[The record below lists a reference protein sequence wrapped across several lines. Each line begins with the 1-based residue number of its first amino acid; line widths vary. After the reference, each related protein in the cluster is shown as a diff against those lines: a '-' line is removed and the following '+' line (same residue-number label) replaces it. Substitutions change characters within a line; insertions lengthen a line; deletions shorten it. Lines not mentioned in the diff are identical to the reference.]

1 MRNKTILI
9 TLLAAFAMIAAA
21 CGGETPKPSNG
32 TNTNAANANTAPP
45 AGNTAL
51 ETTKKPETATT
62 NDAPTLGPVINA
74 YYDALRNKDAAGV
87 RKVMESGFLKSIEE
101 DMKAE
106 KKTDIVAFL
115 TETDKLPTGKM
126 EARNEKIIGNKGTA
140 EIKGGS
146 YATWFQATFVNE
158 GGVWKVSN
166 QLEAPGGHK

>member
-1 MRNKTILI
+1 MI
-9 TLLAAFAMIAAA
+9 AALAMIAGA
-21 CGGETPKPSNG
+21 CGGPTQTPSNT
-32 TNTNAANANTAPP
+32 TNTNAGNTNAAPP

-51 ETTKKPETATT
+51 DTTKKPEAPTS

-87 RKVMESGFLKSIEE
+87 RKVMESGFLKETEE

-115 TETDKLPTGKM
+115 SETDKIPTGKM
-126 EARNEKIIGNKGTA
+126 EARNEKITGNKGVA

-146 YATWFQATFVNE
+146 YSNWTPTTFINE

-166 QLEAPGGHK
+166 QFESPGGNK